1 MRSSSMPFG
10 PAPPVPA
17 RHDPSTPPAAPTDP
31 PTLRR
36 RIVLALFVFIV
47 FIVFSGCVGIDET
60 VRETGEA
67 PSRMERDLT
76 AIAGMGPRE
85 RLAHMTLREKIGQR
99 FIIYVPRSFAAGEEA
114 RRYATVLK
122 EGAPAGMIIYPWNY
136 TSRTDL
142 VELTAKLQRMNAG
155 NVPGGRLLIAADQ
168 EGGRVA
174 AYRFLDLPRF
184 PSAARIAEQAV
195 RPPAAAK
202 RPGEGPFTG
211 AADPEYV
218 RSVAYITGRDLASL
232 GISMNYAPVLDL
244 TDRPDRSIIGDRSW
258 GNDPDLVATLGVG
271 YVEGMTAAGVIPTV
285 KHFPGHGVTRVDS
298 HGRLPVVEMT
308 RAELAA
314 SHLLPFVD
322 AVEAGVPAIM
332 TAHIL
337 FPAIDPD
344 FPVTISDVFLR
355 EILRD
360 ELGFEGV
367 VVSDGLSMGALADN
381 YDTDLVLER
390 ALTLDVDLILLH
402 DRYDYLAII
411 DRVERLIA
419 DGRVSVSDVER
430 GALRVLRLKERFGLL
445 RHAGYDDEHP
455 DRYGH

>member
-1 MRSSSMPFG
+1 MPTG
-10 PAPPVPA
+10 PVPVVRQ
-17 RHDPSTPPAAPTDP
+17 RHEVPYAPA
-31 PTLRR
+31 L
-36 RIVLALFVFIV
+36 RIVFALLVGIV
-47 FIVFSGCVGIDET
+47 LSSCVGVDET
-60 VRETGEA
+60 VRGAGEV
-67 PSRMERDLT
+67 PYRMDRDLA

-85 RLAHMTLREKIGQR
+85 RLDHMTLREKIGQR
-99 FIIYVPRSFAAGEEA
+99 FIVYVPRSFPSGDGA
-114 RRYATVLK
+114 RRYATMLK
-122 EGAPAGMIIYPWNY
+122 EGVPAGMIIYPWNY
-136 TSRTDL
+136 TSRPDL
-142 VELTAKLQRMNAG
+142 EELTAKLQRMNAG

-184 PSAARIAEQAV
+184 PSAARIAGQAV
-195 RPPAAAK
+195 RSVD
-202 RPGEGPFTG
+202 TG
-211 AADPEYV
+211 QAVRSVDTGHDGTPTHVGDPDPEYV

-244 TDRPDRSIIGDRSW
+244 TDRPDRSIIGDRAW
-258 GNDPDLVATLGVG
+258 GNDPDVVAALGVG

-308 RAELAA
+308 REELAV
-314 SHLLPFVD
+314 SHLRPFAD
-322 AVEAGVPAIM
+322 AVDAGVPALM

-337 FPAIDPD
+337 FPQIDPD
-344 FPVTISDVFLR
+344 YPVTISEVFLR

-381 YDTDLVLER
+381 YDTDLVLQR

-402 DRYDYLAII
+402 DRYDYLEII
-411 DRVERLIA
+411 ERVERLIET
-419 DGRVSVSDVER
+419 GSVSVSDIER
-430 GALRVLRLKERFGLL
+430 GALRVLRLKEQFGLL
-445 RHAGYDDEHP
+445 R
-455 DRYGH
+455 

>member
-1 MRSSSMPFG
+1 
-10 PAPPVPA
+10 
-17 RHDPSTPPAAPTDP
+17 
-31 PTLRR
+31 
-36 RIVLALFVFIV
+36 
-47 FIVFSGCVGIDET
+47 
-60 VRETGEA
+60 
-67 PSRMERDLT
+67 
-76 AIAGMGPRE
+76 
-85 RLAHMTLREKIGQR
+85 
-99 FIIYVPRSFAAGEEA
+99 
-114 RRYATVLK
+114 
-122 EGAPAGMIIYPWNY
+122 
-136 TSRTDL
+136 
-142 VELTAKLQRMNAG
+142 
-155 NVPGGRLLIAADQ
+155 
-168 EGGRVA
+168 
-174 AYRFLDLPRF
+174 
-184 PSAARIAEQAV
+184 
-195 RPPAAAK
+195 
-202 RPGEGPFTG
+202 
-211 AADPEYV
+211 
-218 RSVAYITGRDLASL
+218 
-232 GISMNYAPVLDL
+232 
-244 TDRPDRSIIGDRSW
+244 
-258 GNDPDLVATLGVG
+258 DLVATLGVG

-445 RHAGYDDEHP
+445 RHAGHDDEHP